1 VIRDLNER
9 QQRMLALAILAL
21 MAVVIIS
28 ITVLPV
34 WSANRNYNH
43 TIATLEGRLEQL
55 QRAAAIGASLQP
67 RYQQLKQLLASDQHY
82 LKSSSEAL
90 ATAELQQLVKEIALA
105 KKAEVL
111 SMQNLPAG
119 KQNDDRRVAIKVRM
133 RGDLENIIQMF
144 HALETGSPFL
154 FLDKVSIR
162 NIMGRRK
169 TIPGNLPLD
178 ADFEIF
184 GYLAPES

>member
-1 VIRDLNER
+1 VIRDLDER
-9 QQRMLALAILAL
+9 QQRMLALAILIL
-21 MAVVIIS
+21 VAVVIIS

-43 TIATLEGRLEQL
+43 RIATLEGRLEQL
-55 QRAAAIGASLQP
+55 QRAAAIGANLEP

-82 LKSSSEAL
+82 LKSTSEAL
-90 ATAELQQLVKEIALA
+90 ATAELQQLVKDIAQA
-105 KKAEVL
+105 KKVEVL
-111 SMQNLPAG
+111 SMQNLPAS
-119 KQNDDRRVAIKVRM
+119 KQDDDRRAALKVRT

-162 NIMGRRK
+162 NVMSRRK
-169 TIPGNLPLD
+169 TIPDNLPLD